1 MDNNINKKLEDILG
15 GIDKSKLNGRNM
27 GAFLNSPEGQKL
39 KNSLSAADKQKIL
52 NVFAGLDT
60 NEVKRK
66 LSGVDFGALSKMS
79 ASDIADKLK
88 KL

>member
-27 GAFLNSPEGQKL
+27 GAFLNSPEGQRL

-66 LSGVDFGALSKMS
+66 LSGADFGALSKMS

>member
-1 MDNNINKKLEDILG
+1 MNDNINKKLEDILSG
-15 GIDKSKLNGRNM
+15 VDKSKIGGNM
-27 GAFLNSPEGQKL
+27 GFFNSPEGQKL

-60 NEVKRK
+60 NDVKRK
-66 LSGVDFGALSKMS
+66 LANTDLSALSKMS
-79 ASDIADKLK
+79 ASDIAAKLK